1 MRRVGASESG
11 MRLTHRF
18 AIRLADATEDL
29 AQWPFAP
36 CFTSLRTIQSDSGE
50 ASAAAALGLSCAG
63 QAGRLDV
70 SGWGRIADRTPTSWW
85 ITVL

>member
-1 MRRVGASESG
+1 MAFRA
-11 MRLTHRF
+11 LLYF
-18 AIRLADATEDL
+18 AKDNT
-29 AQWPFAP
+29 
-36 CFTSLRTIQSDSGE
+36 SDSGE